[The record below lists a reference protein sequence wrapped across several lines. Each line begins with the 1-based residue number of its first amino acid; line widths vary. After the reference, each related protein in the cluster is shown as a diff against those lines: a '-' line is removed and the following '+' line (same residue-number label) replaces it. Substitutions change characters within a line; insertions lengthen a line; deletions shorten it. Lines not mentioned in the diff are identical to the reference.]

1 MKETFVRT
9 IRKSGCSN
17 CINIPVE
24 VVKLLNLKEGDI
36 VKATIEKIKSE
47 E

>member
-1 MKETFVRT
+1 MKETFIRT

-24 VVKLLNLKEGDI
+24 VIKLLNLKQGEM
-36 VKATIEKIKSE
+36 VKVTLEKIEK
-47 E
+47 